1 MLGKTNITTL
11 SEGAVVT
18 EIEDYNWIQMQ
29 SGVYGNFVK
38 AVYANDYLAAITADG
53 AIAYTDDGEVWQTSM
68 PEYDDCKFND
78 IYWDGRR
85 FIIVGSYEFTD
96 TTSDKNYQMGL
107 ILTTT
112 DFSTYEKVE
121 IPGQFTI
128 KDNERVDWVSEY
140 LGIYAENSKYFV
152 LGIRKVNGIVNSF
165 QKETIYISRF
175 SGDLE
180 NKWEISTMQSFDKFN
195 SLFSWAS
202 NENKFIMSYSG
213 NFKNGQYSTYVNE
226 VIVST
231 SHRTDKIE
239 TKNNAENRL
248 IPVFECK
255 NELYY
260 MRLYNE
266 DNYVL
271 SKVIETGE
279 KIVLSRDINYGFVDG
294 IYFNNCLI
302 FINNHEMLVV
312 KKGESIADK
321 TLDDLIEIA
330 PELTMNC
337 IIKAFGQL
345 FLFGNQG
352 AVLKSSVETNN
363 EDAIVVQ
370 TLSAKKALA
379 DAKKY
384 TDDKYTE
391 LEARIAA
398 LELASEAE

>member
-11 SEGAVVT
+11 TEGAVVT

-53 AIAYTDDGEVWQTSM
+53 AVVYTDDGEVWQNFTF
-68 PEYDDCKFND
+68 EYEECKLND

-85 FIIVGSYEFTD
+85 FIIVGCYEFTD
-96 TTSDKNYQMGL
+96 TTSDKKYQIGL
-107 ILTTT
+107 ILTTI
-112 DFSTYEKVE
+112 DFSTHENIE

-128 KDNERVDWVSEY
+128 EDNGRVDWVSEY

-152 LGIRKVNGIVNSF
+152 LGIRKINGIVSGL

-180 NKWEISTMQSFDKFN
+180 NKWEVLTIQNLDSLN

-202 NENKFIMSYSG
+202 NESKFIMSYSG
-213 NFKNGQYSTYVNE
+213 NFKNGSYSTYVNE
-226 VIVST
+226 VLVSD
-231 SHRTDKIE
+231 SYRTDKIE
-239 TKNNAENRL
+239 TKNGSENRL
-248 IPVFECK
+248 TPVFECK

-260 MRLYNE
+260 MRLYSE

-271 SKVIETGE
+271 SKVIDSNE
-279 KIVLSRDINYGFVDG
+279 KIVLRRDINFGFVDG

-312 KKGESIADK
+312 KKGESIEDK
-321 TLDDLIEIA
+321 TIDDLIEIA
-330 PELTMNC
+330 PELTMNY
-337 IIKAFGQL
+337 ITKAFGQIYI
-345 FLFGNQG
+345 FGNQG
-352 AVLKSSVETNN
+352 AILKSSVETNN
-363 EDAIVVQ
+363 EEAVVVQ

-379 DAKKY
+379 DAKQY
-384 TDDKYTE
+384 TDDKYAA

-398 LELASEAE
+398 LELASETE